1 MCVTIAA
8 ASHRHNTSYHQKT
21 CYHQKASH
29 RHKTGY
35 RLAPGYVL
43 RLYVRRS
50 VCRSVLGIAGIC
62 GLLSGVIYPAEAAA
76 DSGPVVLAA
85 EVVRS
90 LIQHPEVSEANARVC
105 QAIHRLGLSKAEAR
119 PKFDLSITGGR
130 QVLEQIKGQSGRP
143 DGRGASE
150 SGFRSVPRTF
160 FNPLGREAVP
170 DEEVSGAHRR
180 DYTHR
185 SRNNIYDGTVSVRY
199 NLVDWGQNSSAIEVQ
214 RLRHQ
219 VAQLEARAT
228 LADRSF
234 QLLSLAIRLAM
245 IEQSLVAQQQTAD
258 LIADEVASIEARV
271 RAGAGRLAELREA
284 KLLQLDADI
293 AINRTSAERDLFIER
308 LSLEYDLSVDD
319 AAHYLQVYLQNRPEP
334 LQFLE
339 PAETSQARALRLQ
352 IASADYEER
361 QIKGSRYMQID
372 GVAEGTI
379 FDLADYEDEYEVIAR
394 LEFRMPLYDGG
405 TASARLRETAWRSRE
420 LESAVQKQHR
430 EHAANSEL
438 AALQFRQID
447 RQIEEESAR
456 LGELESRLTSVQAR
470 QGQTVVAPLAI
481 ANLHLQIGRAKTR
494 LIELRMEREEVRG
507 RALFLAEELA
517 AVLQLKFGENGC

>member
-1 MCVTIAA
+1 M
-8 ASHRHNTSYHQKT
+8 
-21 CYHQKASH
+21 
-29 RHKTGY
+29 
-35 RLAPGYVL
+35 
-43 RLYVRRS
+43 
-50 VCRSVLGIAGIC
+50 
-62 GLLSGVIYPAEAAA
+62 
-76 DSGPVVLAA
+76 LAA
-85 EVVRS
+85 EVARS

-130 QVLEQIKGQSGRP
+130 QVLERIKGQSGRP
-143 DGRGASE
+143 DRRGASE
-150 SGFRSVPRTF
+150 AGGYRSVPRTF
-160 FNPLGREAVP
+160 ANPFGREAVP

-180 DYTHR
+180 DYAHR

-199 NLVDWGQNSSAIEVQ
+199 NLIDWGQNSSAIEVQ

-245 IEQSLVAQQQTAD
+245 IEQSLVAQQQAAD

-372 GVAEGTI
+372 GVAEGTV

-430 EHAANSEL
+430 EHAGDSEL